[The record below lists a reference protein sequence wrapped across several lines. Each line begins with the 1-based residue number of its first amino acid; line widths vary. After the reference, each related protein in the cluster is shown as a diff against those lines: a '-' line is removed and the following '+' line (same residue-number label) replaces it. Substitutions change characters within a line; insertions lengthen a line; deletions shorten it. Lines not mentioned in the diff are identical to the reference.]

1 MDKDPI
7 TDKIIGCAIEVHKE
21 LGPGLL
27 ESVYEECL
35 QYELL
40 NNGLFVERQK
50 NIPLIYKNKKLESNL
65 VLDLLVENTVVVELK
80 SVEILKPIHEAQLIS
95 YLKLSGI
102 HTGLLIN
109 FNVKYLIDGVKR
121 RVVWFKVVKSSF
133 YKYMLC
139 VLCALCGKK
148 AV

>member
-65 VLDLLVENTVVVELK
+65 VLDLLVDNSVVIELK
-80 SVEILKPIHEAQLIS
+80 SVDSLKPIHEAQLIS

-121 RVVWFKVVKSSF
+121 RVV
-133 YKYMLC
+133 
-139 VLCALCGKK
+139 
-148 AV
+148 

>member
-1 MDKDPI
+1 MDKDPL
-7 TDKIIGCAIEVHKE
+7 TDKIIGCAIEVHKN

-35 QYELL
+35 HYELL

-50 NIPLIYKNKKLESNL
+50 GIPLIYKDKKLDSNL
-65 VLDLLVENTVVVELK
+65 VLDLLVEKSVIVELK
-80 SVEILKPIHEAQLIS
+80 SVECLNPIHEAQLIS

-121 RVVWFKVVKSSF
+121 RVV
-133 YKYMLC
+133 
-139 VLCALCGKK
+139 
-148 AV
+148 

>member
-1 MDKDPI
+1 MDKDQL
-7 TDKIIGCAIEVHKE
+7 TDKIIGYAIEVHKN

-35 QYELL
+35 HYELL

-50 NIPLIYKNKKLESNL
+50 SIPLIYKSKKLESNL
-65 VLDLLVENTVVVELK
+65 VIDLLVENSVIIELK
-80 SVEILKPIHEAQLIS
+80 SVEILKPVHEAQLIS

-121 RVVWFKVVKSSF
+121 RVV
-133 YKYMLC
+133 
-139 VLCALCGKK
+139 
-148 AV
+148 

>member
-50 NIPLIYKNKKLESNL
+50 NIPLIYKNIKLASNL
-65 VLDLLVENTVVVELK
+65 VLELLVENSVVVELK
-80 SVEILKPIHEAQLIS
+80 SVDILKPIHEAQLIS

-121 RVVWFKVVKSSF
+121 RVV
-133 YKYMLC
+133 
-139 VLCALCGKK
+139 
-148 AV
+148 

>member
-1 MDKDPI
+1 MDKDPL
-7 TDKIIGCAIEVHKE
+7 TDKIIGCAIEVHKN

-27 ESVYEECL
+27 ESVYKECL
-35 QYELL
+35 HYELL

-50 NIPLIYKNKKLESNL
+50 GIPLIYKDKKLDSNL
-65 VLDLLVENTVVVELK
+65 VLDLLVEKSVIVELK
-80 SVEILKPIHEAQLIS
+80 SVECLNPIHEAQLIS

-121 RVVWFKVVKSSF
+121 RVV
-133 YKYMLC
+133 
-139 VLCALCGKK
+139 
-148 AV
+148 

>member
-1 MDKDPI
+1 MDKDPL
-7 TDKIIGCAIEVHKE
+7 TDKIIGCAIEVHKD

-35 QYELL
+35 HYELL

-50 NIPLIYKNKKLESNL
+50 NIPLIYKNKKLETHL
-65 VLDLLVENTVVVELK
+65 VLDLLVENSVIVELK
-80 SVEILKPIHEAQLIS
+80 SVDSLKPIHDAQLIS

-121 RVVWFKVVKSSF
+121 RVV
-133 YKYMLC
+133 
-139 VLCALCGKK
+139 
-148 AV
+148 

>member
-50 NIPLIYKNKKLESNL
+50 NIPLIYKNIKLASNL

-80 SVEILKPIHEAQLIS
+80 SVDILKPIHEAQLIS

-102 HTGLLIN
+102 HTGLLIK

-121 RVVWFKVVKSSF
+121 RVV
-133 YKYMLC
+133 
-139 VLCALCGKK
+139 
-148 AV
+148 

>member
-1 MDKDPI
+1 MDKDPL
-7 TDKIIGCAIEVHKE
+7 TDKIIGCAIEVHKN

-35 QYELL
+35 HYELL

-50 NIPLIYKNKKLESNL
+50 NIPLIYKNKKLETNL
-65 VLDLLVENTVVVELK
+65 VLVLLVENSVIVELK
-80 SVEILKPIHEAQLIS
+80 SVDSLKPIHDAQLIS

-121 RVVWFKVVKSSF
+121 RVV
-133 YKYMLC
+133 
-139 VLCALCGKK
+139 
-148 AV
+148 